1 MRPLRTLYHGQ
12 YTASH
17 PLLQG
22 VCTNVEA
29 AHPPSQEGSC
39 SQSRQNRGVPRPSK
53 DQLVAYE
60 QEERRGVHLG
70 EGPPEPPVPLHMH
83 RAPCWF
89 FLALTLLH
97 WEPLQDKAAHVSSLS
112 LDARKELGSV
122 SIGGVGLVLE
132 GRDVGAEGIDS
143 GVTLTGAGILALPLT
158 HCVTPR
164 RLPNTSEPSPE
175 KVGD

>member
-1 MRPLRTLYHGQ
+1 MSIWVRGPQSPLCH
-12 YTASH
+12 
-17 PLLQG
+17 
-22 VCTNVEA
+22 CTCTGPRA
-29 AHPPSQEGSC
+29 GSSWPSS
-39 SQSRQNRGVPRPSK
+39 
-53 DQLVAYE
+53 
-60 QEERRGVHLG
+60 
-70 EGPPEPPVPLHMH
+70 
-83 RAPCWF
+83 
-89 FLALTLLH
+89 LLH

-112 LDARKELGSV
+112 LDDRKELGSV